1 MTIANGKVVTIHYT
15 LTDEDG
21 ATIDSSQGGEPLVY
35 LHGASNI
42 IPGLENALA
51 GKNTGDALDVTI
63 APENAYGPH
72 VPEMVQEVP
81 RSAFEG
87 VDSIEPGMSFQA
99 AAEDGRSQR
108 VVVTLVTDDTVTVDG
123 NHPLAGKQLTFDV
136 TVVDIRDASE
146 EEVAHGHVH

>member
-15 LTDEDG
+15 LTDENG

-35 LHGASNI
+35 LHGADNI
-42 IPGLENALA
+42 IPGLENALN
-51 GKNTGDALDVTI
+51 GKNTGDSLDVTI

-99 AAEDGRSQR
+99 AAEDGSTQR
-108 VVVTLVTDDTVTVDG
+108 VVVTGITDETVTVDG

-136 TVVDIRDASE
+136 TVIDIRDASE

>member
-42 IPGLENALA
+42 IPGLENALS

-63 APENAYGPH
+63 EPENAYGPH

-108 VVVTLVTDDTVTVDG
+108 VVVTAVSDDTVTVDG